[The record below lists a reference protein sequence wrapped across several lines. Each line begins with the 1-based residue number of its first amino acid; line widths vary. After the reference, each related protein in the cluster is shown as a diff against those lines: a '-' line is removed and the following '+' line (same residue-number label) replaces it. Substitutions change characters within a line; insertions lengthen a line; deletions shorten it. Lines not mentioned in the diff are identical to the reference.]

1 MKSDE
6 YNALQRKQQEYLVPT
21 ERTPYT
27 PPVSLADA
35 VARSHQAISVVRR
48 TKEKELTT
56 WVRGQLITTLSYL
69 GCFGK
74 VTDYQV
80 KTLANRICDKYY
92 YLTPA
97 ELDYFFIA
105 FSNGEYRR
113 MYNASVTPQDVMV
126 SLAMYERDVLTA
138 RGEAEDAR
146 RQQEEKQKREAEERK
161 PHGWQAWEIYCKENG
176 LDPDT
181 HRIRTF
187 TPKNVNKESN
197 NNKQKE

>member
-146 RQQEEKQKREAEERK
+146 RQQEEKQKRESEERK

>member
-21 ERTPYT
+21 ERTLYT

-48 TKEKELTT
+48 TKEKELTK

>member
-21 ERTPYT
+21 ERTLYT